1 MIGCGLMKVHFET
14 YEKKKKKKNKA
25 GVHDQCLP
33 TFSFL
38 LFSHKQKG
46 DAINCLVHIKGLN
59 GEESKFL
66 VFEQRKYGFEGVSFA
81 PVGGFVEPHEPPIQA
96 AKREV
101 MEETGYYSSD
111 YVNLGSY
118 RGMSL
123 HVLLLSFVDNCQVYC
138 DYACM

>member
-1 MIGCGLMKVHFET
+1 MKR
-14 YEKKKKKKNKA
+14 KKKA

-33 TFSFL
+33 TIFSFL